1 MFGNNVD
8 MMITI
13 TIAYFSGAFILTIF
27 FYNLYFLHK
36 ELFLKKWCQAWLL
49 LTFAYVTLFLA
60 YELLEEFIF
69 GIYSLLL
76 VSYAYMF
83 LSASSSFLKF
93 TLPKYLKFIM
103 LTIYSSIIL
112 LTIFTHLV
120 AWSIV
125 IAFLTIS
132 VLFFMIG
139 VKFTKQKEIFSNITG
154 IIIVIFSIFSFF
166 YPFLGSQTWFM
177 PWGYIVLGMLG
188 LFIGMSLIQIH
199 FQSQKDEF
207 ITLKNQL
214 NYLAYHD
221 PLTDIYN
228 RLFMNKQ
235 FKNIEKENIPNIGL
249 LFIDLN
255 NLKEVNDTFGHSKGD
270 DVLIKVTQ
278 VLKDIIKD
286 KGLICRFGGD
296 EFTVIFYNST
306 KKELN
311 HYKETIKNYVKNNS
325 ADDIKLSFAVGSSF
339 KETSN
344 QDIYHLLDIAEKDM
358 YSNKTKQK
366 E

>member
-1 MFGNNVD
+1 
-8 MMITI
+8 
-13 TIAYFSGAFILTIF
+13 
-27 FYNLYFLHK
+27 
-36 ELFLKKWCQAWLL
+36 
-49 LTFAYVTLFLA
+49 
-60 YELLEEFIF
+60 
-69 GIYSLLL
+69 
-76 VSYAYMF
+76 
-83 LSASSSFLKF
+83 
-93 TLPKYLKFIM
+93 
-103 LTIYSSIIL
+103 
-112 LTIFTHLV
+112 
-120 AWSIV
+120 
-125 IAFLTIS
+125 
-132 VLFFMIG
+132 
-139 VKFTKQKEIFSNITG
+139 
-154 IIIVIFSIFSFF
+154 
-166 YPFLGSQTWFM
+166 
-177 PWGYIVLGMLG
+177 
-188 LFIGMSLIQIH
+188 
-199 FQSQKDEF
+199 
-207 ITLKNQL
+207 L
-214 NYLAYHD
+214 NTA
-221 PLTDIYN
+221 
-228 RLFMNKQ
+228 
-235 FKNIEKENIPNIGL
+235 
-249 LFIDLN
+249 IDLN